1 MEKRINL
8 WLVLLIAGLGMTACR
23 DKNTNPQSACQ
34 LPVENKGA
42 NHRKAAAY
50 QALLDSYVS
59 RGLPGIVLLVQS
71 PQDGLWIGAA
81 GKSSLETGEP
91 MLPCTLHYPQSIAKT
106 FTATAMMMLVEEGK
120 VNLDAKISTYLPPA
134 IIAGIANADK
144 ATVRQMLNMTSGIVS
159 YEHDED
165 WIASRYANRSQT
177 FTPEVM
183 LSYIRGD
190 AADFEPGTSWRY
202 STTNYLLAA
211 LLIDQVTGKSHADL
225 FTNRIFKPL
234 GLKDIYY
241 KNEPGYPTP
250 KGLVKGNYFDLDN
263 NGTLDDLSDW
273 QTASVSSFI
282 GDDGL
287 ISSAYDLAQFTEAL
301 AKGKLVNAQSLAEMT
316 QWVNTGDPGTQYGLG
331 LYKVDLPSGGAAI
344 GHAGDGVGAAAQMYY
359 LPEADV
365 TYVAFTNTGT
375 FFPSAARD
383 LFTDQFP
390 TDVLTIIVK

>member
-1 MEKRINL
+1 MEKRTNL
-8 WLVLLIAGLGMTACR
+8 LLVLLIAGLGITACHNITTP
-23 DKNTNPQSACQ
+23 KSTCQ
-34 LPVENKGA
+34 LPVENKGV

-59 RGLPGIVLLVQS
+59 RGLPGIVLLVKS

-106 FTATAMMMLVEEGK
+106 FTATALMMLVEEGK

-165 WIASRYANRSQT
+165 WIASRYANRSQR

-211 LLIDQVTGKSHADL
+211 LLIDQVTGKSHADM
-225 FTNRIFKPL
+225 FTNRIFRPL
-234 GLKDIYY
+234 QLKDIYY
-241 KNEPGYPTP
+241 KNQPGYPTP
-250 KGLVKGNYFDLDN
+250 TGLVKGNYFDLDN

-287 ISSAYDLAQFTEAL
+287 ISSAFDLAQFIEAL
-301 AKGKLVNAQSLAEMT
+301 ANGRLVTSQSLAEMT
-316 QWVNTGDPGTQYGLG
+316 KWVSTGEPRTQYGLG
-331 LYKVDLPSGGAAI
+331 LFKVDLPTGGSAI

-375 FFPSAARD
+375 FFPSSAGD
-383 LFTDQFP
+383 LFTKELP
-390 TDVLTIIVK
+390 TAVLTIISK